1 MRRKSR
7 NRSVSVLQCDI
18 ARRNMSRNARV
29 IIYQPAICL
38 TSVCS
43 SLTNFS
49 PFVLIMEL
57 KMILLI
63 LKLSPMPIASD
74 ATRT

>member
-1 MRRKSR
+1 
-7 NRSVSVLQCDI
+7 
-18 ARRNMSRNARV
+18 MSRNARV

-63 LKLSPMPIASD
+63 ERLSPMPIASD

>member
-18 ARRNMSRNARV
+18 ARNMSRNARV

-63 LKLSPMPIASD
+63 ERLSPMPIASD